1 MSRATRGFQG
11 YIGGEGPHPRAPTR
25 SPPPPPYTGY
35 VRLVLLI
42 LLLMPAASAA
52 TSCADRPLILFH
64 NYREE
69 RVAVHIDG
77 DRVLILRPHTAEGLP
92 YQVAAW
98 TWPREIE
105 VRDQVNEPILRFRA
119 SAGDLALQHWRV
131 DIR

>member
-1 MSRATRGFQG
+1 MRT
-11 YIGGEGPHPRAPTR
+11 
-25 SPPPPPYTGY
+25 
-35 VRLVLLI
+35 LLLI
-42 LLLMPAASAA
+42 LLLTPLAVALTA
-52 TSCADRPLILFH
+52 CADRPLLLFH
-64 NYREE
+64 NHREE

-77 DRVLILRPHTAEGLP
+77 DRVLILRPRTAEGLP

-105 VRDQVNEPILRFRA
+105 VRDQLNQPILRFRA

>member
-1 MSRATRGFQG
+1 MERAVTMS
-11 YIGGEGPHPRAPTR
+11 
-25 SPPPPPYTGY
+25 PPYTDC
-35 VRLVLLI
+35 VRALLLI
-42 LLLMPAASAA
+42 LLLMLPAVA
-52 TSCADRPLILFH
+52 TPACADRPLIRFH
-64 NYREE
+64 NHREE

-77 DRVLILRPHTAEGLP
+77 DRVLIVRPHTAEGLP

-105 VRDQVNEPILRFRA
+105 VRDQRNEPILRFRA